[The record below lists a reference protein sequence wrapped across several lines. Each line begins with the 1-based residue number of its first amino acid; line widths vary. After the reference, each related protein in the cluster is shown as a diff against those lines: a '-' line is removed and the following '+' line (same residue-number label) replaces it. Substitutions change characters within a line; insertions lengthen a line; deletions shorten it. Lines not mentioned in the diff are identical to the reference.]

1 MSRRRRADRST
12 PSEAQ
17 AAEAVAPTQGPDT
30 PAPTPAADTPAAAG
44 SQTPPDAGA
53 VVADLSTID
62 ADASDLVLRRAIQ
75 LADESEFV
83 ADQMPVDALQQAA
96 AELHVPVA
104 AVADALAEY
113 RAGAIGGVRSDR
125 SSTPT
130 ITDRVAKA
138 TTRKR
143 TAIDRL
149 IGPPTVKIRHRTGLT
164 DAEVSQRL
172 ADWLGRHHKLRV
184 VVNQD
189 GTVVGMR
196 RRGMVPAVA
205 RSARQAV
212 GREGLSGVR
221 EVRGAVVAGQPGQT
235 SICVVADVTSQR
247 TQSVLAGSAV
257 TMGGAAVV
265 SAAALITAAP
275 ITLIGFPVVMG
286 AGWVTSRVTHRIR
299 VRRIEEEME
308 LTTEQVA
315 VGAKPNTLVQ
325 GITDRLGSVRSPRR

>member
-1 MSRRRRADRST
+1 MSRRRRGGRADG
-12 PSEAQ
+12 
-17 AAEAVAPTQGPDT
+17 AEAVVPD
-30 PAPTPAADTPAAAG
+30 PGPTPPAQ
-44 SQTPPDAGA
+44 SQPEPRPDAAA

-83 ADQMPVDALQQAA
+83 ADQMPVDALAQAA

-113 RAGAIGGVRSDR
+113 RAGAIGAARGDR
-125 SSTPT
+125 STTPT

-143 TAIDRL
+143 TAIDRMV
-149 IGPPTVKIRHRTGLT
+149 GPPMVKVRHRTGLS

-221 EVRGAVVAGQPGQT
+221 EVRGAVVAAQPGQT
-235 SICVVADVTSQR
+235 SICVVADVSSQR

-265 SAAALITAAP
+265 SVAALITAAP

-286 AGWVTSRVTHRIR
+286 FGWATSRVTHRFR

-308 LTTEQVA
+308 LTAEQVA
-315 VGAKPNTLVQ
+315 VGAKPSTLAQ
-325 GITDRLGSVRSPRR
+325 GISDRLGSIRPPRR